1 MEFLALSM
9 NLRLNKVFLLILVLQ
24 HVLNKNQPDATL
36 APLGNFCYEQ
46 KSKWLLEQ
54 SEQDLK
60 YPIAS
65 LIFIL

>member
-1 MEFLALSM
+1 MAFWASSM
-9 NLRLNKVFLLILVLQ
+9 NLRKNKVFLLILVLQ

-36 APLGNFCYEQ
+36 APLGNFFYEQ
-46 KSKWLLEQ
+46 KTKWPPEQ

-60 YPIAS
+60 YPITS